1 MEEEEKTPDKPQEEE
16 KEEAP
21 KIEEIE
27 TPRKESREAR
37 REARRGKKRGRRIG
51 RRGILILLVIIALV
65 VGFLIFRRQNPTV
78 EIEPDKTTSIDETST
93 TTSPTPSPEPIER
106 DEATIE
112 VLNGTGIAKEAGFLQ
127 GQLEDL
133 GYSQIDVGNA
143 DEEDYVKTTV
153 TFVSSLPKEVIDEI
167 TAELEEIYEKVKT
180 NATDSEGDY
189 QVQIITGYRK
199 GHTPTPTE
207 AATPTPTPDEDV
219 TPTATPSATPST

>member
-1 MEEEEKTPDKPQEEE
+1 MEEEEKTSDKPQEEE
-16 KEEAP
+16 KEETP
-21 KIEEIE
+21 NTQE
-27 TPRKESREAR
+27 TETTRKESREAR
-37 REARRGKKRGRRIG
+37 REKRKGRRIG
-51 RRGILILLVIIALV
+51 RRGILILLIIIALV
-65 VGFLIFRRQNPTV
+65 AGVLIFMRQNPTI

-93 TTSPTPSPEPIER
+93 ATSPTPSPEPIKR
-106 DEATIE
+106 DEATIQ

-153 TFVSSLPKEVIDEI
+153 TFLSSLPKKVVDEI
-167 TAELEEIYEKVKT
+167 TAELEEIYKEVETKT
-180 NATDSEGDY
+180 TDSEGDY

-207 AATPTPTPDEDV
+207 AATPTPTPEEDV
-219 TPTATPSATPST
+219 TPTATPSATPSI